1 MEKRIHII
9 DGMRGFSL
17 FGILLANLLIFQYGL
32 WGKDEIHLFPL
43 SPLDKNFYAFTKIA
57 IESSFMPIF
66 TFLFGYSMMMMR
78 ERFAHNNLRIK
89 WHLFRRSC
97 LLVIIGILHATF
109 LWDGDILLLY
119 GVMGLFLLVFVN
131 RKAKTLLI
139 WGSVLFLAIAFLN
152 LYPTE
157 DEELLEPAL
166 LTSYIHTT
174 TEVYQT
180 GSYSEITTYRN
191 HSEDPLSQS
200 MSEGEIG
207 AILLLMPFTIAPMF
221 LFGMYAA
228 KRGFF
233 RRPQQEKRHY
243 LIGAVIGLIL
253 GLGMKAYGYF
263 LAQTSF
269 VMIGGIILAFGYISL
284 IGLLYSKFPTSRL
297 VMYFE
302 QVGKLSLTNYIFQTV
317 ICTTVFYGY
326 GFGLFGKV
334 GVFEAMLFG
343 ILIFVMQIAFSC
355 LYIKYFRYG
364 PLEKIVRI
372 GTYLSFSNKPKKRKG
387 ARKSSSEQNLLNEL

>member
-1 MEKRIHII
+1 MEKRIDVI

-17 FGILLANLLIFQYGL
+17 FGILLANLLIFQYGI
-32 WGKDEIHLFPL
+32 WGKDEIHLFTL
-43 SPLDKNFYAFTKIA
+43 STLDKSFYAFTKIA

-78 ERFAHNNLRIK
+78 ERFAQNKLRIK

-97 LLVIIGILHATF
+97 MLVIIGILHASF
-109 LWDGDILLLY
+109 LWEGDILLLY
-119 GVMGLFLLVFVN
+119 GVMGFFLLVFVN

-139 WGSVLFLAIAFLN
+139 WGSILFFALAFLN
-152 LYPTE
+152 LYPSE

-166 LTSYIHTT
+166 LASYIQTT

-180 GSYSEITTYRN
+180 GSYSEIAAYRN

-207 AILLLMPFTIAPMF
+207 TILLLMPLTIAPMF

-228 KRGFF
+228 KREFFF
-233 RRPQQEKRHY
+233 RPQREKRHY
-243 LIGAVIGLIL
+243 LIGTVIGLIL
-253 GLGMKAYGYF
+253 GFGMKTYGYF
-263 LAQTSF
+263 LEQTSF

-284 IGLLYSKFPTSRL
+284 TALMYSKFPTTRL
-297 VMYFE
+297 FTYFE
-302 QVGKLSLTNYIFQTV
+302 QVGKLSLTNYIFQTI
-317 ICTTVFYGY
+317 ICTTIFYGY

-334 GVFEAMLFG
+334 GVFKAMLFG
-343 ILIFVMQIAFSC
+343 ILIFVVQIAFSC

-372 GTYLSFSNKPKKRKG
+372 GTYLSFSNKPKKQKK
-387 ARKSSSEQNLLNEL
+387 ACKYSTI